1 MWLSLDIF
9 AVQGYQIGLIV
20 TVFAIVQQLA
30 VCREFF
36 PCKRL
41 SHSSLCGSDRR
52 LCELSRSPS
61 SCFRLL
67 FSALGARRASSE
79 QIYLACAA
87 SPANPL
93 ILASAASIPLFS
105 PMGQVP
111 KPPSSLRSERGNQKP
126 LPRRRVIQIDFTCDF
141 LSD

>member
-1 MWLSLDIF
+1 LWLSLDIF
-9 AVQGYQIGLIV
+9 AVQGYQIGVIV

-41 SHSSLCGSDRR
+41 SHSSLCDSDRR
-52 LCELSRSPS
+52 LCELSRSP

-93 ILASAASIPLFS
+93 ILASAASIPLLS

-111 KPPSSLRSERGNQKP
+111 NPHHRYARRGNQEP